1 MFTSSGKD
9 SVMRRDATHRTAPQF
24 RRHAAGALPALAE
37 KKTTRL
43 LLLAASSC
51 ANDFFATVY

>member
-37 KKTTRL
+37 KTTRL

>member
-1 MFTSSGKD
+1 
-9 SVMRRDATHRTAPQF
+9 MRRDATHRTAPQF